1 MDIRRSDIFIF
12 VLFKWVASLGDD
24 VLEMHSYAFFKLIS
38 VIYSRYFINIILLRN
53 VICGSRGGENFYV
66 TLLRCN

>member
-12 VLFKWVASLGDD
+12 VLFKWVVSLGDD
-24 VLEMHSYAFFKLIS
+24 VLEMHSYVFFKLIS

-53 VICGSRGGENFYV
+53 VICGSQGGENFYV
-66 TLLRCN
+66 ALLRCN